1 MVLTWA
7 VVSAL
12 VASGLLAAL
21 GRINPALAEKISSW
35 LGSGWPAGPMTLD
48 EREAL
53 HYQEAERWVREHPFQ
68 PEGMSFAQGLSQ
80 PEGMS
85 FAQGLSGWD
94 VQFTAEEAESEA
106 DSTLSSCEWAADPES
121 GGGPE
126 DGCRE
131 LKANIAKYEALVERA
146 KQRFL
151 PASTIYYEY
160 VLNRLREA
168 IPEFCGGGPGGP
180 WAPVTAGLPSDPAVR
195 KLFGRPSGCC

>member
-68 PEGMSFAQGLSQ
+68 PEGMSFAQGLS
-80 PEGMS
+80 
-85 FAQGLSGWD
+85 GWD

-131 LKANIAKYEALVERA
+131 LKAHIAKYEALVERA

-151 PASTIYYEY
+151 PASTMYSEY

>member
-68 PEGMSFAQGLSQ
+68 PEGMSFAQGLS
-80 PEGMS
+80 
-85 FAQGLSGWD
+85 GWD

-106 DSTLSSCEWAADPES
+106 DSTLSSCEWAANPES

-131 LKANIAKYEALVERA
+131 LKAHIAKYEALVERA

-151 PASTIYYEY
+151 PASTMYYEY